1 MSKSGRV
8 NAFYQGGQLVTE
20 LGDDVKRSVFR
31 GQGHFLGHL
40 ASGDKPT
47 PSVSAVDRGN
57 TVMAEPHTHCPARFS
72 YTPYGDRARRNGPDT
87 PWAYHGERLDTRL
100 DGYLLGNGY
109 RLYRPALMRFG
120 APDNMGPFGQGMLN
134 PYAYCMGDPVNQ
146 SDPSGHFPVRVLYKY
161 AVPITI
167 AASLTTVATG
177 TALAVVGHLKKDNK
191 LISAAAG
198 LYVGVIMLVGT
209 PAVWGIAMSWRRIT
223 SSFMTRDRPRAQTAT
238 RRESISRSTRQ
249 SLHPNQ
255 PPVNSD
261 LIPYVGSTERSLS
274 NRNSGPPEHI
284 ELQHINNEVRQP
296 ETQ

>member
-8 NAFYQGGQLVTE
+8 NAFYQDGQLVTE
-20 LGDDVKRSVFR
+20 LGDDVNRSVFLDK
-31 GQGHFLGHL
+31 GHFLGHL
-40 ASGDKPT
+40 ASGDKQT
-47 PSVSAVDRGN
+47 SSVSAVDSGN
-57 TVMAEPHTHCPARFS
+57 TVMAKLQANGLARFS
-72 YTPYGDRARRNGPDT
+72 YTPYGNRARPNGPDT

-120 APDNMGPFGQGMLN
+120 APDNMSPFGQGMLN

-146 SDPSGHFPVRVLYKY
+146 RDPSGHFPVRVLYKY

-198 LYVGVIMLVGT
+198 VYVGLIMLVG
-209 PAVWGIAMSWRRIT
+209 PPVVWGIAMSWRRIT

-238 RRESISRSTRQ
+238 RRENISRSTRQ

-261 LIPYVGSTERSLS
+261 LIPYVGSTERSLP

-284 ELQHINNEVRQP
+284 ELQHINHEVRQP
-296 ETQ
+296 DAQ